1 MHTAAEAGDMER
13 CRALVEEGAA
23 VNDADVFKRTPLIN
37 AVVNGH
43 EEVAAHLAEARAD
56 LAAADRSGWTACS
69 WLQRG
74 QRGGLRLHWAAFLGK
89 SELVKLCLHLGA
101 DPRQKDLRGSTPRE
115 VAEHVLKGQ
124 GEFGEGLQGDR
135 GFAAVLELL

>member
-56 LAAADRSGWTACS
+56 LAAADRSGWTA
-69 WLQRG
+69 
-74 QRGGLRLHWAAFLGK
+74 LHWAAFLGK